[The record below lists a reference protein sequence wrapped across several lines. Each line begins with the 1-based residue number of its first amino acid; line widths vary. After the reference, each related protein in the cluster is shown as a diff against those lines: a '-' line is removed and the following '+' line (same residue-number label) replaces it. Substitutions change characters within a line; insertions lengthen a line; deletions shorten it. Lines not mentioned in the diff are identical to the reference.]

1 MADFTIRDVNDH
13 RLAYCRSGSGEPV
26 LLAHGITTNSFVWR
40 EIIPDL
46 ETGFDVIAVDLL
58 GCGESDL
65 SLDLDYS
72 IIAQAELLAAF
83 IHEAGIAPVHFVG
96 HDIGGGIAQILAVGH
111 PHLLRSL
118 TLINPVGY
126 DFWPVQ
132 PIIAMR
138 TPILRQMVLST
149 IDFGM
154 LRLVIKRA
162 LYHRELLDDELM
174 GLFWGQMRS
183 TERRKAFLRLARALN
198 SDHLTSIEGKLR
210 TIELPTLILRGD
222 GDVYLSDE
230 ICTRLHR
237 DIPNSR
243 LERIATGGHFVQI
256 DEPVWVIDHLKRFF
270 NGASA

>member
-1 MADFTIRDVNDH
+1 VADFTIRDVDDH
-13 RLAYCRSGSGEPV
+13 RLAYRRSGSGEPV
-26 LLAHGITTNSFVWR
+26 LLVHGITTNSFIWR
-40 EIIPDL
+40 EIIPSL
-46 ETGFDVIAVDLL
+46 ETRFDVVAVDLL

-72 IIAQAELLAAF
+72 ITAQAELLAAF
-83 IHEAGIAPVHFVG
+83 IRELGIGPSHVVG
-96 HDIGGGIAQILAVGH
+96 HDIGGGIAQILAVQH
-111 PHLLRSL
+111 PDQLRSL

-138 TPILRQMVLST
+138 TPILRQLVIST

-162 LYHRELLDDELM
+162 LHYRERLDDELM
-174 GLFWGQMRS
+174 GLFWDQMSS
-183 TERRKAFLRLARALN
+183 TERRKAFLKLARALN
-198 SDHLTSIEGKLR
+198 SDHLTSIEDKLR
-210 TIELPTLILRGD
+210 TIDLPTLILRGD
-222 GDVYLSDE
+222 DDVYLSDE
-230 ICTRLHR
+230 ICTRLHS

-256 DEPVWVIDHLKRFF
+256 DEPDWVADNLMRFID
-270 NGASA
+270 GESA

>member
-1 MADFTIRDVNDH
+1 MADFTICDVDDH
-13 RLAYCRSGSGEPV
+13 RLAYRRSGSGEPV
-26 LLAHGITTNSFVWR
+26 LLVHGITTNSFIWR
-40 EIIPDL
+40 EIIPSL

-72 IIAQAELLAAF
+72 ITAQAELLAAF
-83 IHEAGIAPVHFVG
+83 IHELGIAPSHFVG
-96 HDIGGGIAQILAVGH
+96 HDIGGGIAQILAVRH
-111 PHLLRSL
+111 PDLLRSL

-138 TPILRQMVLST
+138 TPILRQLVMST

-154 LRLVIKRA
+154 LRLVVKRA
-162 LYHRELLDDELM
+162 LYHRELLDDQLM
-174 GLFWGQMRS
+174 GLFWDQMGT
-183 TERRKAFLRLARALN
+183 TERRKAFLRLARALSN
-198 SDHLTSIEGKLR
+198 DNLTSIEDKLR
-210 TIELPTLILRGD
+210 TIDIPTLILRGD

-230 ICTRLHR
+230 ICTRLHG

-256 DEPVWVIDHLKRFF
+256 DEPVWVADNLKRFF
-270 NGASA
+270 LEASA